1 MDMKADVTK
10 AAITRTMWR
19 KKLDPTKVDEYIDR
33 HENIWPE
40 LYAAI
45 KEQGVK
51 NYSIFIDGNECI
63 GYFEHEN
70 IAEHKS
76 ANEVPTQ
83 LSIDWEN
90 LSLIASFIKFK
101 FFGFIVKIIFSGS
114 EKEF

>member
-1 MDMKADVTK
+1 MDMKADVAR

-19 KKLDPTKVDEYIDR
+19 KKLDPTKVDEYIER

-51 NYSIFIDGNECI
+51 NFSIFIDGDECI
-63 GYFEHEN
+63 GYLEHEN
-70 IAEHKS
+70 IAEHNKV
-76 ANEVPTQ
+76 NEVPTQ

-90 LSLIASFIKFK
+90 SMRPLSAD
-101 FFGFIVKIIFSGS
+101 KIS
-114 EKEF
+114 EDQGMRRDLKLVFYVE

>member
-1 MDMKADVTK
+1 MDMKADVAK

-40 LYAAI
+40 LFAAI

-51 NYSIFIDGNECI
+51 NYSIFIDGDECI

-70 IAEHKS
+70 VAEHAR
-76 ANEVPTQ
+76 ANAVPTQ
-83 LSIDWEN
+83 LSIDWEASMRP
-90 LSLIASFIKFK
+90 LSAD
-101 FFGFIVKIIFSGS
+101 KIS
-114 EKEF
+114 EDQGMHRDLKLVFYVE